1 VTSRGL
7 PVTGRGGP
15 GTSFALPTLAP
26 VPPTPSTPPAQSTDP
41 AHQRL
46 QSYLAHRRPFEVA
59 AWVLACSVQVAANTT
74 TTWLDVKR
82 NQLDYRWWEVASWE
96 LSSNGVWL
104 ALVPVILAALARWPL
119 HWGLLRR
126 NLPRHLAASLAV
138 SVLHVL
144 AMVAIRKAIYASQ
157 GARYDFGNWWV
168 EWPYEALKDVRT
180 YALVV
185 AIAAGYR
192 LLLWRLQGEA
202 SLLQPPDE
210 PAAPDAVPPPAAEP
224 APEAPERFL
233 VRKLGKEFLLP
244 TDEVEWVQACGN
256 YVNLH
261 RRGHDYPLRSTLA
274 AIEKRLDARFV
285 RVHRSYLVNLAQVD
299 AIEPTEAGDARV
311 RMKDGGAVPCSR
323 TYLETLRQRL
333 R

>member
-1 VTSRGL
+1 MTSRGP
-7 PVTGRGGP
+7 PVTGRGGS
-15 GTSFALPTLAP
+15 GTRSALPTLAA
-26 VPPTPSTPPAQSTDP
+26 VPSAPPPPPADP

-46 QSYLAHRRPFEVA
+46 QRYLAHRRPFEVA
-59 AWVLACSVQVAANTT
+59 AWVLACCTQIAANTT
-74 TTWLDVKR
+74 TTWLDVRR

-104 ALVPVILAALARWPL
+104 ALVPLILAALARWPL

-126 NLPRHLAASLAV
+126 NLPRHVAASLAV

-210 PAAPDAVPPPAAEP
+210 PAAPEP
-224 APEAPERFL
+224 APAPPGEAPERFL

-311 RMKDGGAVPCSR
+311 RMKDGSAVPCSR

>member
-1 VTSRGL
+1 M
-7 PVTGRGGP
+7 
-15 GTSFALPTLAP
+15 
-26 VPPTPSTPPAQSTDP
+26 PPTPPPAF

-46 QSYLAHRRPFEVA
+46 QRYLAHRRPFEVA
-59 AWVLACSVQVAANTT
+59 AWVLACCTQIVANTT
-74 TTWLDVKR
+74 TTWLDVQR
-82 NQLDYRWWEVASWE
+82 NRLDYLWWEVASWE
-96 LSSNGVWL
+96 LSSNLVWL
-104 ALVPVILAALARWPL
+104 ALVPVILAALSRWPL

-126 NLPRHLAASLAV
+126 HLPRHLAASLVVSAV
-138 SVLHVL
+138 HVL
-144 AMVAIRKAIYASQ
+144 AMVAIRKVIYASQ
-157 GARYDFGNWWV
+157 GARYDFGDWWV

-185 AIAAGYR
+185 LIAAGYR

-202 SLLQPPDE
+202 SLLQAPDE
-210 PAAPDAVPPPAAEP
+210 PAPPEPAPPPAAE
-224 APEAPERFL
+224 APEPPERFL

-244 TDEVEWVQACGN
+244 TEEIEWVQACGN

-274 AIEKRLDARFV
+274 AIEKRLDTRFV

-311 RMKDGGAVPCSR
+311 RMKDGAAVPCSR
-323 TYLETLRQRL
+323 TYLETLRARL